1 MQIVSLR
8 PQRRVIVS
16 KQIALPLLVLL
27 IAVFPVLSLPLA
39 AVMPLF
45 SCPLMKGRERW
56 IALLTAPLPALI
68 ALLYRCPA
76 GYGIGLLL
84 VTSLPMLLAW
94 RLDGRESMAAKSLLL
109 YPAVMALTISG
120 ALLGL
125 WPLYQEAGLPAWIA
139 DLVTGWI
146 MKHPQR
152 TQYLYQALSTGLL
165 PVPEGFSNFTLLTL
179 TINPVF
185 LHQLELEMH
194 SRILSLIRSAIPSLV
209 VQGSI
214 ITGLFTALRVQ
225 KLRNAY
231 LLVDRKNPQKVRI
244 ALTPSFSMLRLPE
257 RWYWML
263 FLFLLAYLLFA
274 GSGGVPA
281 IVAGLMYHTFDT
293 LYQLQG
299 AAVLCAWIMHH
310 NEERRVLAGILAA
323 ALYLFLPMAL
333 FLLGCFHYLFPSRS
347 HTEDDNNDER
357 ENHKEEEP

>member
-27 IAVFPVLSLPLA
+27 IAIFPVLSLPLA
-39 AVMPLF
+39 VVMPLF

-68 ALLYRCPA
+68 ALLYRYPA
-76 GYGIGLLL
+76 GYGLGLFL
-84 VTSLPMLLAW
+84 VTSLPMLIAW

-109 YPAVMALTISG
+109 YPAVMALAISV

-125 WPLYQEAGLPAWIA
+125 WPLYQETGLPPWLAGLA
-139 DLVTGWI
+139 TGWV

-152 TQYLYQALSTGLL
+152 TQFLYQAISSGLL
-165 PVPEGFSNFTLLTL
+165 PVPEGFSNFNLLTL

-194 SRILSLIRSAIPSLV
+194 SRFLSLLRSAIPSLV

-244 ALTPSFSMLRLPE
+244 ALTPSFSMLRIPNS
-257 RWYWML
+257 WHWML
-263 FLFLLAYLLFA
+263 LLFLIFYLFFS
-274 GSGGVPA
+274 GSGGVLFVMA
-281 IVAGLMYHTFDT
+281 RLMYHTFDT

-299 AAVLCAWIMHH
+299 AAVLCGCIMRR
-310 NEERRVLAGILAA
+310 NEERRVLAGLLAA